1 VEGDDRRNLDR
12 GAVDVE
18 PGGASPELPR
28 ALSNHGTSP
37 PRGLA
42 RLARSPVDQGRYG
55 RMFRHLKPCT
65 PDDAALKALADSM
78 LPYPIPTEAPAGDTA
93 GTAAPA
99 APAPAPDPPDPPSPI
114 QPGEN
119 PDIPAGY
126 TYVGQFVDHDITF
139 DPTSVLE
146 RRNDPDALVD
156 FRTPRFDL
164 DSLYG
169 SGPDDQPFLYDQD
182 DPYKLLIGHN
192 RGREEEKEDL
202 PRNAQGRALVGD
214 ARNDVHFIVSQLT
227 VAFLRFHNAVVDHL
241 RAQFVPDTELF
252 AEAQRL
258 TRWHYQWM
266 VVEDYLPRIVG
277 ADVQKRVLVDDPAVG
292 GKRAELRFFTWKRQ
306 PFMPVEFSVAAFRF
320 GHSQTRAT
328 YVLNPDLDPKHIVL
342 PFLNPNPLDHLAGF
356 RPLPKGWKIAWDL
369 FFVIDG
375 SQPQLSRRIDTKLV
389 GPLGQ
394 LPPMLDHDRRG
405 LGLLDLLRAKAL
417 GLPSGEAV
425 AAAMGMS
432 RSDLGLTGD
441 TPLWYY
447 ILREAE
453 VDNGGLRLGPVGA
466 TIVAEVLVGLL
477 SADPSSYL
485 RLEPGWKPE
494 LPSAVPGT
502 FTIVD
507 LLRFAGVA

>member
-1 VEGDDRRNLDR
+1 MDTGPA
-12 GAVDVE
+12 GAGSGGPPPGLRE
-18 PGGASPELPR
+18 PT
-28 ALSNHGTSP
+28 NHGASP
-37 PRGLA
+37 PRGLD
-42 RLARSPVDQGRYG
+42 RVPRSSVDRGRYG
-55 RMFRHLKPCT
+55 RMFRSLAPYR
-65 PDDAALKALADSM
+65 PRDDTLITLAHSM
-78 LPYPIPTEAPAGDTA
+78 DP
-93 GTAAPA
+93 
-99 APAPAPDPPDPPSPI
+99 PAPSPSDPPPPPGPI

-126 TYVGQFVDHDITF
+126 VYFGQFVDHDITF